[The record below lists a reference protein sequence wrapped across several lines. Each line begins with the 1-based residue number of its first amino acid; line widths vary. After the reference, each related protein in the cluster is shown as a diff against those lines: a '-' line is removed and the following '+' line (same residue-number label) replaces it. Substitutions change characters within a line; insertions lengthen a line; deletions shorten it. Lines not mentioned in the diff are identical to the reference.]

1 MEKPIIYKIYNVKIE
16 NKRYFMKRILSLTYL
31 NESQLQKMRNIK
43 KENQH
48 LNQNMDIFFK
58 LINLKTRLKEQN

>member
-31 NESQLQKMRNIK
+31 NESQLQLQKMRNNK
-43 KENQH
+43 TE
-48 LNQNMDIFFK
+48 
-58 LINLKTRLKEQN
+58 LKSIYGYLL